1 MRSYFLYAV
10 SSRRLLFLTLNDSEG
25 TKKKNHSWLVFFFF
39 WFVSR
44 HNDRGFVFLPRSR
57 HERCCFWFCGWWE
70 KSISLLN
77 ILVNKH
83 TRKHRDTKENESQRH
98 IKKQNK
104 KNPASIKTCR
114 QDWVDDIRYARNM
127 SFWFRTLP
135 LFAIICFPWRL
146 ISHQIIVWCKYQHG
160 RLSVCFFSCPP
171 RTFVI
176 SGGSVETTAGAR
188 GHSLF
193 AFCSGP
199 VWSVGAILR
208 KVIVTSGSAD
218 SPMSCAGGCRIYTM
232 HSNLRHQSPQCA
244 GGL

>member
-1 MRSYFLYAV
+1 M
-10 SSRRLLFLTLNDSEG
+10 T
-25 TKKKNHSWLVFFFF
+25 FFF

-44 HNDRGFVFLPRSR
+44 HSSRGFVFLPRSR
-57 HERCCFWFCGWWE
+57 RERCCFWFCGWWE
-70 KSISLLN
+70 KSMSLLN

-83 TRKHRDTKENESQRH
+83 TRKHRGTKENESQRH
-98 IKKQNK
+98 IKKQNNK
-104 KNPASIKTCR
+104 KRHPLKHADRTG
-114 QDWVDDIRYARNM
+114 VDDIRYAKNM
-127 SFWFRTLP
+127 SFWFRTLSVCNHSFSVKADTSP
-135 LFAIICFPWRL
+135 DYCLM
-146 ISHQIIVWCKYQHG
+146 QIPM
-160 RLSVCFFSCPP
+160 CFFSCPP
-171 RTFVI
+171 RNFVI

-208 KVIVTSGSAD
+208 KVIVTGGSAD

-232 HSNLRHQSPQCA
+232 RSNLRHQSPQCA